1 MISLRILPGEGF
13 QKTDTGIRN
22 GDAVKI
28 KIIKSLAGGKW
39 QASLGGKLVSVVSSI
54 ALRPGTVV
62 KTRAFWHKN
71 QLVLRIQPDAEGL
84 STLLK
89 SALIPEDAAARQAFA
104 ALQRTD
110 MPLDPKVIRKIRDLL
125 QVSGRISPRAAKI
138 VALIIDKRIEPTESM
153 LEELISCLDGNRGRR
168 NPEDSSE
175 RRKKQKPPENSET
188 IKALKSQI
196 EMNVGEESSL
206 SLFNHIVAEHE
217 NWIFVPYRIQKDE
230 WAARGAIRFLTE
242 KHGRILRVHVSAQAG
257 SSAWE
262 FVIGTDGDKFNSLV
276 VKCDDENERKRALHR
291 LPYLQEKLRN
301 LSIKIDDNET
311 NSEYD
316 GFSIG
321 KSSLYDG
328 INTYA

>member
-1 MISLRILPGEGF
+1 MISLRIVPGESF

-22 GDAVKI
+22 GDTVKI

-39 QASLGGKLVSVVSSI
+39 QASLRGKLVSVVSRI

-62 KTRAFWHKN
+62 KTRAFWHEN
-71 QLVLRIQPDAEGL
+71 QLVLRIQPEAEGL

-110 MPLDPKVIRKIRDLL
+110 MPLNPKVIRKIRDLL
-125 QVSGRISPRAAKI
+125 QVSGRIGPRAAKI
-138 VALIIDKRIEPTESM
+138 VALIIDKRIEPTEGM
-153 LEELISCLDGNRGRR
+153 LEELLSCLDGNRSRG
-168 NPEDSSE
+168 NPEDGSE
-175 RRKKQKPPENSET
+175 GRKKQKSPEKSET

-196 EMNVGEESSL
+196 EMNEGKDSSL
-206 SLFNHIVAEHE
+206 PLFNHIVAEHE
-217 NWIFVPYRIQKDE
+217 NWMFVPYRIQKDN
-230 WAARGAIRFLTE
+230 WAVRGAIRLMTA

-262 FVIGTDGDKFNSLV
+262 FVIGTNGDKFNSLIV
-276 VKCDDENERKRALHR
+276 TCNDENERKRALNR

-301 LSIKIDDNET
+301 LSIKIDDNDT
-311 NSEYD
+311 NSDYD
-316 GFSIG
+316 GFSLG